1 MDYRNAFD
9 LTGSVAVITGG
20 SRGIGFESAVALGSC
35 GAKIVLASRDRSALD
50 AAAKRLAEIGV
61 DAACAA
67 LDVTDPTAVTK
78 AADAIVAEQGK
89 VDILVNSAGIGRLNS
104 AVETPDDEWRAVM
117 DTNVN
122 GLFWCC
128 RAFGRHMIAQRGG
141 SIVNLGSMSGLI
153 INRPQT
159 AASYMASKGA
169 VHMLTKALATE
180 WAKSGVRVNA
190 LAPGY
195 VATDM
200 TLKMR
205 ERPELFNVWLDMTPM
220 GRIGE
225 PSEIA
230 AAVVYLAS
238 AASTYVTGAILSI
251 DGGYTAW

>member
-1 MDYRNAFD
+1 MNYRDAFD
-9 LTGSVAVITGG
+9 MTGSVAVVMGG
-20 SRGIGFESAVALGSC
+20 SRGIGLESAVALGSC
-35 GAKIVLASRDRSALD
+35 GAKLVLAGRDRDALD
-50 AAAKRLAEIGV
+50 QATERVQKTGAAATSV
-61 DAACAA
+61 V
-67 LDVTDPTAVTK
+67 LDVTDPTTVTK
-78 AADAIVAEQGK
+78 EADRIVAEHGK
-89 VDILVNSAGIGRLNS
+89 VDVLVNSAGIARLN
-104 AVETPDDEWRAVM
+104 AAIDTPDDEWRAVM
-117 DTNVN
+117 DTNLN

-128 RAFGRHMIAQRGG
+128 RAFGRHMVVQRSG

-220 GRIGE
+220 GRLGE

-238 AASTYVTGAILSI
+238 AASTFITGAVLSI

>member
-1 MDYRNAFD
+1 
-9 LTGSVAVITGG
+9 
-20 SRGIGFESAVALGSC
+20 
-35 GAKIVLASRDRSALD
+35 
-50 AAAKRLAEIGV
+50 
-61 DAACAA
+61 
-67 LDVTDPTAVTK
+67 VTDPTAVTK
-78 AADAIVAEQGK
+78 AADAIVAEQDK
-89 VDILVNSAGIGRLNS
+89 VDILVNS
-104 AVETPDDEWRAVM
+104 
-117 DTNVN
+117 
-122 GLFWCC
+122 
-128 RAFGRHMIAQRGG
+128 
-141 SIVNLGSMSGLI
+141 
-153 INRPQT
+153 

-230 AAVVYLAS
+230 AAIIYMAFP
-238 AASTYVTGAILSI
+238 ASTYVTGAILSI

>member
-9 LTGSVAVITGG
+9 LTGSVAVVTGG
-20 SRGIGFESAVALGSC
+20 SSGIGFESAVALGSC
-35 GAKIVLASRDRSALD
+35 GAKVVLAARDRSALD
-50 AAAKRLAEIGV
+50 ATVKRLAETGV
-61 DAACAA
+61 NAAYAV
-67 LDVTDPTAVTK
+67 LDVTDPTAITK

-89 VDILVNSAGIGRLNS
+89 VDILVNTAGIARLNS
-104 AVETPDDEWRAVM
+104 AVETPDDEWRAVI
-117 DTNVN
+117 DVN
-122 GLFWCC
+122 INGVFWCC
-128 RAFGRHMIAQRGG
+128 RAFGRHMIAQRSG

-153 INRPQT
+153 VNRPQS
-159 AASYMASKGA
+159 AASYIASEGA

-195 VATDM
+195 MATEM
-200 TLKMR
+200 TLKIR

-220 GRIGE
+220 GHIGE
-225 PSEIA
+225 PFEIA

-238 AASTYVTGAILSI
+238 AASSYITGAILSV

>member
-9 LTGSVAVITGG
+9 MRGSVAVITG
-20 SRGIGFESAVALGSC
+20 SARGIGFEAAVALGSC
-35 GAKIVLASRDRSALD
+35 GAKIVLAGRDRSALD
-50 AAAKRLAEIGV
+50 AAIKRLVETGV
-61 DAACAA
+61 NAACAV
-67 LDVTDPTAVTK
+67 LDVTDPTAVTR

-89 VDILVNSAGIGRLNS
+89 VDILVNSAGIARLNS

-117 DTNVN
+117 DVN
-122 GLFWCC
+122 INGVFWCC
-128 RAFGRHMIAQRGG
+128 RAFGRHMIAQRRG

-159 AASYMASKGA
+159 AASYIASKGA

-225 PSEIA
+225 PFEIA
-230 AAVVYLAS
+230 AAIVYLAS

>member
-9 LTGSVAVITGG
+9 MTGSVAVVTGG
-20 SRGIGFESAVALGSC
+20 SSGIGFEAAKALGTC
-35 GAKIVLASRDRSALD
+35 GAKVVLASRDRNALD
-50 AAAKRLAEIGV
+50 SAVKRLAEKGV
-61 DAACAA
+61 DATRTV
-67 LDVTDPTAVTK
+67 LDVTDPTAVTS
-78 AADAIVAEQGK
+78 AADGIVAEHGK
-89 VDILVNSAGIGRLNS
+89 VDILVNSAGIARLNS
-104 AVETPDDEWRAVM
+104 AVGTPDDEWRAVM
-117 DTNVN
+117 DVNVN
-122 GLFWCC
+122 GMFWCC
-128 RAFGRHMIAQRGG
+128 RAFGRHMLAQGKG

-195 VATDM
+195 VATEM

-205 ERPELFNVWLDMTPM
+205 DRPELFDVWLDMTPM
-220 GRIGE
+220 GRVGE
-225 PSEIA
+225 PPEIA

-238 AASTYVTGAILSI
+238 AASTYVTGAVLSV